1 MENAMPVAL
10 GWRERVDLP
19 GLGIHRL
26 RAKIDTGARSS
37 CLHVETSWRFRERG
51 APWVGFRLWGP
62 RIDGPCLDVA
72 AEVIDERFVTDSGG
86 HRGLRP
92 FIRTR
97 LFLAGIE
104 REIELNLVDRHRMRF
119 PMLLG
124 RSAMQDAFTV
134 DPSRSW
140 LHNRPRACRATEATP

>member
-1 MENAMPVAL
+1 MIVL

-19 GLGIHRL
+19 GLGIARL

-37 CLHVETSWRFRERG
+37 CLHVESQWRFVEGG
-51 APWVGFRLWGP
+51 APWAGFRLSTRKGM
-62 RIDGPCLDVA
+62 VEA
-72 AEVIDERFVTDSGG
+72 ASAIIDEREVTDSGG

-97 LFLAGIE
+97 LSLAGIE
-104 REIELNLVDRHRMRF
+104 RDIDINLADRRRMRF

-124 RSAMQDAFTV
+124 RTAMQPGFTV

-140 LHNRPRACRATEATP
+140 LHNRRRLPR

>member
-1 MENAMPVAL
+1 MIVL

-19 GLGIHRL
+19 VLGIARL

-37 CLHVETSWRFRERG
+37 CLHVESQWRFVEAG
-51 APWVGFRLWGP
+51 APWIGFRVSTRKGM
-62 RIDGPCLDVA
+62 VEA
-72 AEVIDERFVTDSGG
+72 ASAIIDEREVTDSGG
-86 HRGLRP
+86 HRAPRP

-97 LFLAGIE
+97 MALAGVE
-104 REIELNLVDRHRMRF
+104 RDIDINLADRRRMRF

-124 RSAMQDAFTV
+124 RTAMQPGFTV

-140 LHNRPRACRATEATP
+140 LHNRRRLPR

>member
-1 MENAMPVAL
+1 MDASRVML

-19 GLGIHRL
+19 MLGIRRL

-37 CLHVETSWRFRERG
+37 CLHVDAQWRFVQGG
-51 APWVGFRLWGP
+51 APWLGFRLRVGQGEGQL
-62 RIDGPCLDVA
+62 IEA
-72 AEVIDERFVTDSGG
+72 ASAIVDERVVTDSGG

-97 LFLAGIE
+97 LELAGIV
-104 REIELNLVDRHRMRF
+104 REVEINLTDRARMHY

-124 RSAMQDAFTV
+124 RTAMQDAFMV

-140 LHNRPRACRATEATP
+140 LHNRRRSLP

>member
-1 MENAMPVAL
+1 MPDDVRKVL

-37 CLHVETSWRFRERG
+37 CLHVDAQWRFIEAG
-51 APWVGFRLWGP
+51 APWIGFRLHD
-62 RIDGPCLDVA
+62 RRKADRVMEA
-72 AEVIDERFVTDSGG
+72 TAEIIDERHVTDSGA
-86 HRGLRP
+86 HRTLRP

-97 LFLAGIE
+97 LLLAGID
-104 REIELNLVDRHRMRF
+104 RDIVLNLADRGAMQF

-124 RSAMQDAFTV
+124 RSAMQEAFMV
-134 DPSRSW
+134 DPLSLIHISEPTRRS
-140 LHNRPRACRATEATP
+140 

>member
-1 MENAMPVAL
+1 MPDDVRKVL

-19 GLGIHRL
+19 GFGIHRL

-37 CLHVETSWRFRERG
+37 CLHVDAQWRFIEAG
-51 APWVGFRLWGP
+51 APWIGFRLHD
-62 RIDGPCLDVA
+62 RRKADKAIDA
-72 AEVIDERFVTDSGG
+72 AAAIIDERHVTDSGG
-86 HRGLRP
+86 RRTLRP

-97 LFLAGIE
+97 LLLAGIE
-104 REIELNLVDRHRMRF
+104 RDIVLNLADRGAMQF

-124 RSAMQDAFTV
+124 RSAMQEAFMV

-140 LHNRPRACRATEATP
+140 LHNRRRTPRP

>member
-1 MENAMPVAL
+1 MIVL

-19 GLGIHRL
+19 VLGIARL

-37 CLHVETSWRFRERG
+37 CLHVEAQWRFTEAG
-51 APWVGFRLWGP
+51 APWIGFTLSTRKGM
-62 RIDGPCLDVA
+62 VEA
-72 AEVIDERFVTDSGG
+72 ASAIIDEREVTDSGG
-86 HRGLRP
+86 HRAPRP

-97 LFLAGIE
+97 LSLAGVECDID
-104 REIELNLVDRHRMRF
+104 INLADRQRMRF

-124 RSAMQDAFTV
+124 RTAMQPGFTV

-140 LHNRPRACRATEATP
+140 LHNRRRTPR